1 MLTRCDDEYSLL
13 SKKKQFF
20 HMQDKKVLAVAE
32 TSYIIRKGLVYV
44 LSQSPLVNKVVEL
57 KEMDDINYQIDILQP
72 DAVLINPM
80 LLGHTRQNIRQQLNL
95 PKGTA
100 IIALVYNL
108 IDEQFY
114 RNYDAVLKINDSELK
129 IEETLQTALSK
140 KENAENEQEDLSDRE
155 KEILISVVKG
165 MSNKEIADHHNI
177 SIHTVITH
185 RRNMA
190 RKLNIHSIS
199 GLTIYAII
207 NKLVDISD
215 IKY

>member
-1 MLTRCDDEYSLL
+1 MSNT
-13 SKKKQFF
+13 
-20 HMQDKKVLAVAE
+20 KKVLAVAE

-44 LSQSPLVNKVVEL
+44 LSQLSSVAKVVEL
-57 KEMDDINYQIDILQP
+57 KEMENINYQLDLLQP

-80 LLGHTRQNIRQQLNL
+80 LLGHSSRQDIRQQLNL
-95 PKGTA
+95 DKKTA

-114 RNYDAVLKINDSELK
+114 RSYDAIIRINDSESK
-129 IEETLQTALSK
+129 IEETLTNCLNKDQNSQTDL
-140 KENAENEQEDLSDRE
+140 EDLSDRE

-177 SIHTVITH
+177 SIHTAITH
-185 RRNMA
+185 RRNIT
-190 RKLNIHSIS
+190 RKLKVHSIS

-207 NKLVDISD
+207 NKLVDISE
-215 IKY
+215 IKYQDE

>member
-1 MLTRCDDEYSLL
+1 MS
-13 SKKKQFF
+13 SP
-20 HMQDKKVLAVAE
+20 KKVLAVAE
-32 TSYIIRKGLVYV
+32 TSYIIRKGLVYA
-44 LSQSPLVNKVVEL
+44 LSQLPIVSKVIEL
-57 KEMDDINYQIDILQP
+57 KEMEDISNQIDRFRP
-72 DAVLINPM
+72 DALLINPM
-80 LLGHTRQNIRQQLNL
+80 LLGNARQDIRQLLNIN
-95 PKGTA
+95 KRTA

-114 RNYDAVLKINDSELK
+114 RSYDAVIKINDSETK
-129 IEETLQTALSK
+129 IEGTLSECLTKAQKQDT
-140 KENAENEQEDLSDRE
+140 EQEELSDRE
-155 KEILISVVKG
+155 KEILVSVVKG

-207 NKLVDISD
+207 NKLVDITD
-215 IKY
+215 IKYQD

>member
-1 MLTRCDDEYSLL
+1 MLKTN
-13 SKKKQFF
+13 
-20 HMQDKKVLAVAE
+20 KVLAVAE

-44 LSQSPLVNKVVEL
+44 LSQLSSVGKVVEL
-57 KEMDDINYQIDILQP
+57 KEMEDMNYQIDILRP

-80 LLGHTRQNIRQQLNL
+80 LLGHASRQDVRQQLNL
-95 PKGTA
+95 DKSTA

-114 RNYDAVLKINDSELK
+114 RSYDAVIRINDSEAK
-129 IEETLQTALSK
+129 IEETLMSCLNKEQSNQTD
-140 KENAENEQEDLSDRE
+140 AEELSDRE

-177 SIHTVITH
+177 SIHTAITH
-185 RRNMA
+185 RRNIT
-190 RKLNIHSIS
+190 RKLKVHSIS

-207 NKLVDISD
+207 NKLIDISD
-215 IKY
+215 IKYQDE

>member
-1 MLTRCDDEYSLL
+1 MLNT
-13 SKKKQFF
+13 
-20 HMQDKKVLAVAE
+20 KKVLAVAE
-32 TSYIIRKGLVYV
+32 TSYIIRKGLVYA
-44 LSQSPLVNKVVEL
+44 LSQLQMVSKVVEL
-57 KEMDDINYQIDILQP
+57 REMEDLSLQIERIHP

-80 LLGHTRQNIRQQLNL
+80 LLGHGKQDIRQQLSID
-95 PKGTA
+95 KKTA

-114 RNYDAVLKINDSELK
+114 RSYDAVIKINDSESK
-129 IEETLQTALSK
+129 IEEILSNCLNK
-140 KENAENEQEDLSDRE
+140 AKDPDNDQEELSDRE
-155 KEILISVVKG
+155 KEILVSVVKG

-207 NKLVDISD
+207 NKLVDITE
-215 IKY
+215 IKYQD

>member
-1 MLTRCDDEYSLL
+1 MPNT
-13 SKKKQFF
+13 
-20 HMQDKKVLAVAE
+20 KKVLAVAE

-44 LSQSPLVNKVVEL
+44 LSQLTSVSKVVEL
-57 KEMDDINYQIDILQP
+57 KEMEDINYQLEILRP

-80 LLGHTRQNIRQQLNL
+80 LLGHTAKHNIRQQLNL
-95 PKGTA
+95 NKEIA

-114 RNYDAVLKINDSELK
+114 KSYDAVIRINDSESK
-129 IEETLQTALSK
+129 IEEILLACLN
-140 KENAENEQEDLSDRE
+140 KEQNSQAEQEGLSDRE

-177 SIHTVITH
+177 SIHTAITH
-185 RRNMA
+185 RRNIT
-190 RKLNIHSIS
+190 RKLKVHSIS

-207 NKLVDISD
+207 NKLIDISE
-215 IKY
+215 IKYQDE

>member
-1 MLTRCDDEYSLL
+1 MPNT
-13 SKKKQFF
+13 
-20 HMQDKKVLAVAE
+20 KKVLAVAE

-44 LSQSPLVNKVVEL
+44 LSQLASVSKVVEL
-57 KEMDDINYQIDILQP
+57 KEMEDINYQLDILRP

-80 LLGHTRQNIRQQLNL
+80 LLGHTAKHNIRQQLNL
-95 PKGTA
+95 NKQTA

-114 RNYDAVLKINDSELK
+114 KSYDAVIRINDSESK
-129 IEETLQTALSK
+129 IEEILLACLN
-140 KENAENEQEDLSDRE
+140 KEQNNQAELEGLSDRE

-177 SIHTVITH
+177 SIHTAITH
-185 RRNMA
+185 RRNIT
-190 RKLNIHSIS
+190 RKLKVHSIS

-207 NKLVDISD
+207 NKLIDISE
-215 IKY
+215 IKYQDE

>member
-1 MLTRCDDEYSLL
+1 MSNT
-13 SKKKQFF
+13 
-20 HMQDKKVLAVAE
+20 KKVLAVAE

-44 LSQSPLVNKVVEL
+44 LSQFQMISKVVEL
-57 KEMDDINYQIDILQP
+57 KEMEDLSLQIERIRP

-80 LLGHTRQNIRQQLNL
+80 LLGHGKQDIRQQLNL
-95 PKGTA
+95 DKKTA
-100 IIALVYNL
+100 VIALVYNL

-114 RNYDAVLKINDSELK
+114 RSYDAVIKINDSESK
-129 IEETLQTALSK
+129 IEEILTNCLNKAIGSD
-140 KENAENEQEDLSDRE
+140 NDQEELSDRE

-207 NKLVDISD
+207 NKLVDITD
-215 IKY
+215 IKYQD

>member
-1 MLTRCDDEYSLL
+1 MSNT
-13 SKKKQFF
+13 
-20 HMQDKKVLAVAE
+20 KKVLAVAE

-44 LSQSPLVNKVVEL
+44 LSQLPSVGKVVEL
-57 KEMDDINYQIDILQP
+57 KEMENINYQLDLLQP

-80 LLGHTRQNIRQQLNL
+80 LLGHSSRQDIRQQLNL
-95 PKGTA
+95 DKKTS

-114 RNYDAVLKINDSELK
+114 RSYDAVIRINDSESK
-129 IEETLQTALSK
+129 IEETLNNCLN
-140 KENAENEQEDLSDRE
+140 KEQSSQSEQEGLSDRE

-177 SIHTVITH
+177 SIHTAITH
-185 RRNMA
+185 RRNIT
-190 RKLNIHSIS
+190 RKLKVHSIS

-207 NKLVDISD
+207 NKLVDISE
-215 IKY
+215 IKYQDE

>member
-1 MLTRCDDEYSLL
+1 MLNT
-13 SKKKQFF
+13 
-20 HMQDKKVLAVAE
+20 KKVLAVAE
-32 TSYIIRKGLVYV
+32 TSYIIRKGLVYA
-44 LSQSPLVNKVVEL
+44 LSQLPIVGKVIEL
-57 KEMDDINYQIDILQP
+57 KEMENINYQIDVLSP

-80 LLGHTRQNIRQQLNL
+80 LLGHSSKQDIRQQLNL
-95 PKGTA
+95 GKEVA
-100 IIALVYNL
+100 IIALVYNM

-114 RNYDAVLKINDSELK
+114 RFYDAVIRINDSETK
-129 IEETLQTALSK
+129 IEEILSECLNK
-140 KENAENEQEDLSDRE
+140 KKNGDSDQEELSDRE

-190 RKLNIHSIS
+190 RKLKIHSIS

-215 IKY
+215 IKYQDE